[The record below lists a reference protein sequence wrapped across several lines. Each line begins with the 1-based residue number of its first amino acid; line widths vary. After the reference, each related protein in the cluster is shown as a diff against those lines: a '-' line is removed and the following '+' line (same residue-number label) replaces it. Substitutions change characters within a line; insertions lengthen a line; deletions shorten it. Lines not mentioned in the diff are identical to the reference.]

1 MRDRDFMRDC
11 AHRDWKVN
19 PFVLRSNR
27 EMEGVLLKS
36 LKAKGIRPDPLVP
49 PEEDRHL
56 PTFPG
61 GPWDLPSSLEL
72 QRQRYTGAILGG
84 LILTVP
90 MILMVLL
97 RSTTANLV
105 IASVSTMIFA
115 LGATYLSP
123 TKLPVELLS
132 VTAAY
137 AAVLVVFVGGTTVG
151 AGS

>member
-1 MRDRDFMRDC
+1 MRDW
-11 AHRDWKVN
+11 AQRDWDGN
-19 PFVLRSNR
+19 PFF
-27 EMEGVLLKS
+27 LKS
-36 LKAKGIRPDPLVP
+36 EGGELEQALLSSLRAKGIRPDRAIPL
-49 PEEDRHL
+49 DQDAHL
-56 PTFPG
+56 PRFPG
-61 GPWDLPSSLEL
+61 GPWDMDSALKLR
-72 QRQRYTGAILGG
+72 RQRYTGAIVGG
-84 LILTVP
+84 VILTVP

-123 TKLPVELLS
+123 TKVPVELLG

-151 AGS
+151 APG